1 MASSQKN
8 TFYGGA
14 AVLTI
19 SALVIKV
26 MGAIYR
32 IPLGNILSDAVMGD
46 YNSAYNIYSVLLT
59 ISTAG
64 LPVAVSK
71 SISEASA
78 LNRRNQ
84 VMKIFQVALNTFLVL
99 GVLGFLCMTVL
110 AIPVSNILLKDPKA
124 VYCVLALSPSVLC
137 VCLMSPIRG
146 YFQGQMN
153 MWPTGISQI
162 IEAFFKLI
170 VGLILAFYFVNVAK
184 LDELGSVGAI
194 IGVSVGSAVALAYL
208 VYVFIGAR
216 RQERTRPAQDK
227 PDDGRKVFSTLLK
240 LAVPI
245 TIGSAATS
253 LVSLLDGNLV
263 MDLLTDIYH
272 NVDGLALDATT
283 GLGPALDAARTQYG
297 IYSKTWPLYNLPFS
311 MMVPL
316 TASTVPAVTACV
328 SKRDRAGARRI
339 SESAVRM
346 GMIVALPMCMGL
358 FALGG
363 PIMSLLYPSIDSDVA
378 GPLLSL
384 LALAAVFVSIQLLC
398 NAILQANNMV
408 NLPVLVVIVG
418 GVVKIIVNYILVG
431 NPAIRV
437 YGAPVGTICCFA
449 VIALA
454 EMYIIRRAIPA
465 APRFGRAIS
474 KPLVASVIMAA
485 CAWAVH
491 GLLAGPL
498 KLSSRVAVL
507 PAIAI
512 AVLVYLALVL
522 ALHAISKEDLS
533 LMPKGDKIAKIL
545 RIR

>member
-32 IPLGNILSDAVMGD
+32 IPLGNIVSDAVMGD

-84 VMKIFQVALNTFLVL
+84 VMKIFQVALNTFLAL

-110 AIPVSNILLKDPKA
+110 AIPVSDVVLGNPKA
-124 VYCVLALSPSVLC
+124 VYCVLALAPSVLC

-170 VGLILAFYFVNVAK
+170 VGLVLAFYFVNIAK
-184 LDELGSVGAI
+184 LEELGSVGAI
-194 IGVSVGSAVALAYL
+194 LGVSFGSAIAL
-208 VYVFIGAR
+208 VYLIYIFIGAR
-216 RQERTRPAQDK
+216 RQERKHPAQDT
-227 PDDGRKVFSTLLK
+227 PDDSRTIFSSLLK

-253 LVSLLDGNLV
+253 LVSLLDGKLV
-263 MDLLTDIYH
+263 MDLLTKIYH
-272 NVDGLALDATT
+272 EVDGLALDTN

-316 TASTVPAVTACV
+316 TASIVPAVTACV
-328 SKRDRAGARRI
+328 SKRDRSGARRI

-363 PIMSLLYPSIDSDVA
+363 PIMSLLYPEIDSAVA

-408 NLPVLVVIVG
+408 NLPVLIVIVG
-418 GVVKIIVNYILVG
+418 GIVKIIVNYILVG
-431 NPAIRV
+431 NNAIRI

-449 VIALA
+449 VIALT
-454 EMYIIRRAIPA
+454 EIYVIRRAIPS
-465 APRFGRAIS
+465 APRFGRAVI
-474 KPLVASVIMAA
+474 KPLAASLVMAA

-491 GLLAGPL
+491 GLLANVL
-498 KLSSRVAVL
+498 KLSSRLAVI

-512 AVLVYLALVL
+512 GALVYLALVL
-522 ALHAISKEDLS
+522 TFHAISKEDLS

-545 RIR
+545 HIH

>member
-19 SALVIKV
+19 SALIIKV

-59 ISTAG
+59 VSTAG

-71 SISEASA
+71 TISEASA

-84 VMKIFQVALNTFLVL
+84 VMKIFQVAFSTFLAL
-99 GVLGFLCMTVL
+99 GVFSFVCMTVF
-110 AIPVSNILLKDPKA
+110 AIPVSDVLLGNPKA

-170 VGLILAFYFVNVAK
+170 VGLVLAFYFVNLAK
-184 LDELGSVGAI
+184 LPEMGSVGAI
-194 IGVSVGSAVALAYL
+194 LGVSFGSAIALAYL
-208 VYVFIGAR
+208 AYVFVGVR
-216 RQERTRPAQDK
+216 RRERRRPAQDR
-227 PDDGRKVFSTLLK
+227 PDSTRDIFSTLLK

-253 LVSLLDGNLV
+253 LVSLLDGKLV

-272 NVDGLALDATT
+272 TVDGLALDAN
-283 GLGPALDAARTQYG
+283 GLGPALDEARAQYG

-316 TASTVPAVTACV
+316 TACIVPAVTACV
-328 SKRDRAGARRI
+328 SKHDRAGARRI
-339 SESAVRM
+339 SESAVRI

-363 PIMSLLYPSIDSDVA
+363 PIMSLLFPKIDASVA

-408 NLPVLVVIVG
+408 NLPVLVVVVG
-418 GVVKIIVNYILVG
+418 GVVKIIVNYLLVG
-431 NPAIRV
+431 NSAVRI

-449 VIALA
+449 VIALT
-454 EMYIIRRAIPA
+454 EMYIIRRAIPS
-465 APRFGRAIS
+465 APRFGRAIA
-474 KPLVASVIMAA
+474 KPLVASAVMAA

-498 KLSSRVAVL
+498 KLSTRLAVL

-522 ALHAISKEDLS
+522 ALHAISREDLA
-533 LMPKGDKIAKIL
+533 LMPKGDKIARLL
-545 RIR
+545 RIQ

>member
-316 TASTVPAVTACV
+316 TASIVPAVTACV